1 MSLAEIPG
9 KLIERTE
16 SLTEAKLQVAA
27 SLTNIVYSSNKEN
40 ITEEQV
46 LATYFNLYDAI
57 KVLAP
62 PPLGKVRYNKI
73 TLIFIIGA
81 ILATFIF
88 LTIFWPKVKIFA

>member
-16 SLTEAKLQVAA
+16 SLTETKLQVAA
-27 SLTNIVYSSNKEN
+27 SLTNIVYSSNKES

-62 PPLGKVRYNKI
+62 PPLGKIKYNKLA
-73 TLIFIIGA
+73 LIFIIGA
-81 ILATFIF
+81 IVAIFIF
-88 LTIFWPKVKIFA
+88 LTVFWQKI